1 MSTARSRP
9 ADLSLPAD
17 GGAWLKQSYQD
28 TDQQLHGNNNN
39 NPPGQSEQSDQH
51 NDQQQQTL
59 PSSLQPH
66 QHPIALPSETRD
78 QSFVYYNPNSNSS
91 ASDLT
96 SPLTPTFSH
105 HGGSHLRY
113 ASSTSSLDLQA
124 ATSSTCSDSPVS
136 PAQPP
141 HNASNNNNT
150 SASANKRLL
159 PDVQE
164 EPLERD
170 GDSDGDL
177 DEDRHSAMTM
187 LTDDQMSSLYDCLCD
202 SPCIHQNSD
211 MVHSADWTRPV
222 DNDLGCFEYDM
233 GFLSDGDQDPTLH
246 PTKRN
251 GADSPLAGLT
261 MRLGTRFPTLNRW
274 RSTKRRHR
282 AFTAAS
288 EPSLDLPPALSRAT
302 STSRSSSLSA
312 PSRRFND
319 RSNEPPLPP
328 TPALSFYEFESTES
342 IPIPRVASIDIERA
356 SAVRQSIERE
366 RALATTPLL
375 PPLMTE
381 VPSIISS
388 QTQSQAPSPLQSPTI
403 APQLGSELNS
413 PVVYATPPLSTKPS
427 FSSFRPPLLTSLS
440 SPVVATSD
448 VVCTIP
454 HLLEQHDAWS
464 DRLGHANY
472 TILPRPYNPQAA
484 DFDTLRTLRA
494 DWDLARINYTKH
506 IVRTGEHYGTTSKAY
521 ALTEAKWAET
531 EREWKQ
537 AHDALLDRVAALNP
551 GFEAQLRWDRLQD
564 DTPTA
569 IPKMLD
575 AEGKFPDL
583 GDEDIVGPMVR
594 DAVMVRD
601 PGSEAENGARK
612 FWKNLAGKVGLRK

>member
-1 MSTARSRP
+1 
-9 ADLSLPAD
+9 
-17 GGAWLKQSYQD
+17 
-28 TDQQLHGNNNN
+28 
-39 NPPGQSEQSDQH
+39 
-51 NDQQQQTL
+51 
-59 PSSLQPH
+59 
-66 QHPIALPSETRD
+66 
-78 QSFVYYNPNSNSS
+78 
-91 ASDLT
+91 
-96 SPLTPTFSH
+96 
-105 HGGSHLRY
+105 
-113 ASSTSSLDLQA
+113 
-124 ATSSTCSDSPVS
+124 
-136 PAQPP
+136 
-141 HNASNNNNT
+141 
-150 SASANKRLL
+150 
-159 PDVQE
+159 
-164 EPLERD
+164 
-170 GDSDGDL
+170 
-177 DEDRHSAMTM
+177 
-187 LTDDQMSSLYDCLCD
+187 
-202 SPCIHQNSD
+202 

-222 DNDLGCFEYDM
+222 DNDLACFEYDM
-233 GFLSDGDQDPTLH
+233 GFLSDGDQDPSLH
-246 PTKRN
+246 PSKRN
-251 GADSPLAGLT
+251 GAESPLAGLT
-261 MRLGTRFPTLNRW
+261 MRLGSRFPTLSRW

-312 PSRRFND
+312 PSRKFD
-319 RSNEPPLPP
+319 RANEPPLPP

-342 IPIPRVASIDIERA
+342 IPVPTTSSIDIERA
-356 SAVRQSIERE
+356 NARQSIERE

-403 APQLGSELNS
+403 APQLGSEINS
-413 PVVYATPPLSTKPS
+413 PVVYSTPPLSTKPS

-472 TILPRPYNPQAA
+472 TILPRPYHPDAA

-506 IVRTGEHYGTTSKAY
+506 IVRTGEHYGTTSKTY
-521 ALTEAKWAET
+521 ALTEAKWQET
-531 EREWKQ
+531 EREWKT
-537 AHDALLDRVAALNP
+537 AHVSLLDRVAVTNP
-551 GFEAQLRWDRLQD
+551 GSEAQLRWDRLQD

-601 PGSEAENGARK
+601 PGSEAENGAKK

>member
-1 MSTARSRP
+1 M
-9 ADLSLPAD
+9 
-17 GGAWLKQSYQD
+17 
-28 TDQQLHGNNNN
+28 
-39 NPPGQSEQSDQH
+39 
-51 NDQQQQTL
+51 
-59 PSSLQPH
+59 
-66 QHPIALPSETRD
+66 
-78 QSFVYYNPNSNSS
+78 
-91 ASDLT
+91 
-96 SPLTPTFSH
+96 
-105 HGGSHLRY
+105 
-113 ASSTSSLDLQA
+113 
-124 ATSSTCSDSPVS
+124 
-136 PAQPP
+136 
-141 HNASNNNNT
+141 
-150 SASANKRLL
+150 
-159 PDVQE
+159 VQ
-164 EPLERD
+164 
-170 GDSDGDL
+170 
-177 DEDRHSAMTM
+177 
-187 LTDDQMSSLYDCLCD
+187 
-202 SPCIHQNSD
+202 
-211 MVHSADWTRPV
+211 SADWTHPV
-222 DNDLGCFEYDM
+222 DNDLACFEYDM

-246 PTKRN
+246 PSKRN

-261 MRLGTRFPTLNRW
+261 MRFGSRFPTLSRW

-312 PSRRFND
+312 PSRKFVD

-342 IPIPRVASIDIERA
+342 IPVPSTASIDIERA
-356 SAVRQSIERE
+356 NARQSIERE

-403 APQLGSELNS
+403 APQRGSELNS
-413 PVVYATPPLSTKPS
+413 PVVYSTPPLSTKAS

-472 TILPRPYNPQAA
+472 TILPRPYHPEAA
-484 DFDTLRTLRA
+484 DFDNLRTLRA

-506 IVRTGEHYGTTSKAY
+506 IVRTGEHYGTTSKTY

-531 EREWKQ
+531 EREWKN
-537 AHDALLDRVAALNP
+537 AHDSLLDRVAARNP
-551 GFEAQLRWDRLQD
+551 GSDAQLRWDRLQD

-601 PGSEAENGARK
+601 PGSEAENGAKK